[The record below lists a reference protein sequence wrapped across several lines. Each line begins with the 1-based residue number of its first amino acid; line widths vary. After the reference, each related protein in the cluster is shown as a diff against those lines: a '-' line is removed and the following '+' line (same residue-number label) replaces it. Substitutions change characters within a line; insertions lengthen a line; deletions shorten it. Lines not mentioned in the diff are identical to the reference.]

1 MHAKT
6 VVVEPDATA
15 RHIRNYIRD
24 HPSIRKD
31 QYDDPDT
38 ALQGS
43 CYVAAEAYF
52 HATGDT
58 DSGLDIHCL
67 SWSDVDPTYEA
78 SHWFLSDADRIIDLS
93 LPTPEHGETVP
104 WSAAQ
109 TRAFITGYDPSTRTQ
124 RVLDALHIA
133 V

>member
-1 MHAKT
+1 MDAKT

-15 RHIRNYIRD
+15 RHIREYIRE

-52 HATGDT
+52 HASGGT

-67 SWSDVDPTYEA
+67 SWSDVDPTYEG
-78 SHWFLSDADRIIDLS
+78 SHWFLTDADRVIDLS
-93 LPTPEHGETVP
+93 LPTPGHGESVP
-104 WSAAQ
+104 WSTAR
-109 TRAFITGYDPSTRTQ
+109 TRAFITGYEPSQ
-124 RVLDALHIA
+124 RAETVLEAIDA
-133 V
+133 